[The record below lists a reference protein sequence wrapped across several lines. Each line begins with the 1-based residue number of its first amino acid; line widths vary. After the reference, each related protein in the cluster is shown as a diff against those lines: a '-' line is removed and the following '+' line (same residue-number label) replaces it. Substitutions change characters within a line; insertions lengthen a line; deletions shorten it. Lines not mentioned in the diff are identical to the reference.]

1 MLLIGN
7 TGRNALWLVAIL
19 STQAIKQIFAGT
31 VCISFFHF
39 YEEYEMNKQMLF
51 LALSAALAA
60 TSAQAADTG
69 FYIGGSVGQAEV
81 SDFGAADL
89 DAELATLGITSS
101 SSTDDTDTGWKLF
114 AGYRFMKY
122 LAVEGAYTNFGEA
135 TAHSIITPP
144 GTVDTTLEAEA
155 WTVSALGILPLGD
168 QFSLFA
174 RLGVNFWNVDIS
186 AVGTGGGTTAAV
198 SDDDDGTDMVYG
210 VGAAYSFTNNLSVR
224 GEWERYDF
232 DDGDVD
238 LWSVGLG
245 WNF

>member
-1 MLLIGN
+1 
-7 TGRNALWLVAIL
+7 
-19 STQAIKQIFAGT
+19 
-31 VCISFFHF
+31 
-39 YEEYEMNKQMLF
+39 MNKPL
-51 LALSAALAA
+51 LLLTLSAALGAM
-60 TSAQAADTG
+60 SAQAADTG
-69 FYIGGSVGQAEV
+69 FYVGGSAGQAEV
-81 SDFGAADL
+81 SDFSGADL

-114 AGYRFMKY
+114 AGYRLMKY

-135 TAHSIITPP
+135 TAHSIITSPVS
-144 GTVDTTLEAEA
+144 GVVDTTLEAEA

-168 QFSLFA
+168 KFSLFG
-174 RLGVNFWNVDIS
+174 RLGVNFWNADIS
-186 AVGTGGGTTAAV
+186 AVGTGGGAAAAV

-210 VGAAYSFTNNLSVR
+210 VGAAYSITKNLSVR

-238 LWSVGLG
+238 LLSAGIS